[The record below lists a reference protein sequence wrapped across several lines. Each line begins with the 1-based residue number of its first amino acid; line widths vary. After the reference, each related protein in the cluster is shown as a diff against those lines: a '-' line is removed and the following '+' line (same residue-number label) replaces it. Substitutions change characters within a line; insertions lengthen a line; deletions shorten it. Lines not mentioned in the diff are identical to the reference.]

1 MLCCAG
7 FVFKKSNGIQ
17 IKKWFR
23 NIQKMVLV
31 YWIYQDHFLYI
42 TKYTIFSNLYFSYK
56 TVGTWPWIAG
66 NLLKVPPPPQ
76 LIYIKCQSFWILL
89 IPKLYYFKPLETS
102 MIILNCYDYWR
113 ILHSG
118 KIKVGGMIYTTS
130 LPRMCQWVRHFRIKI
145 VLLQTVQCIAVFLF
159 TLWMLLMS
167 AWVR

>member
-1 MLCCAG
+1 MA
-7 FVFKKSNGIQ
+7 FKLRNGLEIYR
-17 IKKWFR
+17 KWS
-23 NIQKMVLV
+23 
-31 YWIYQDHFLYI
+31 WYI
-42 TKYTIFSNLYFSYK
+42 EYTKTIFCILLNILYSPIYIFSYK

-76 LIYIKCQSFWILL
+76 LIYIKYQSFWILL

>member
-1 MLCCAG
+1 MA
-7 FVFKKSNGIQ
+7 FKLRNGLEIYR
-17 IKKWFR
+17 KWS
-23 NIQKMVLV
+23 
-31 YWIYQDHFLYI
+31 WYI
-42 TKYTIFSNLYFSYK
+42 EYTKTIFCILLNILYSPIYIFSYK

-66 NLLKVPPPPQ
+66 NLLKVPPPQ